1 MVVGKESSDSVGED
15 ALCTACEM
23 AVVWMK
29 SQLNNAGVKDK
40 VLEYV
45 AEVIKTRHASVFFM
59 IVGASILKHHFV
71 YFPALR

>member
-45 AEVIKTRHASVFFM
+45 TEVILTRTST
-59 IVGASILKHHFV
+59 
-71 YFPALR
+71 YFLHGS

>member
-1 MVVGKESSDSVGED
+1 MVTGKESSDSVGED

-40 VLEYV
+40 VLDYV
-45 AEVIKTRHASVFFM
+45 TEVILNV
-59 IVGASILKHHFV
+59 ICLHFL
-71 YFPALR
+71 YGSESCYSETLFSLIC